1 MPYVFSCLTCFA
13 PYLLSC
19 LTWFMPCVL
28 LRLTYLNVLSC
39 LTCFVPYMLFCLKCL
54 VSYMLLYLT
63 CLVLYGPSSL
73 SNLVVPCLLLDL
85 TCLFPT
91 CSRTS
96 RALVPHMPCAL
107 CSLVPHSLGAL
118 GLSCLNNFSSLMP
131 NILPCIS
138 CLVVL
143 VSHTSLLRFGY
154 FSCLRFSSSLDYN

>member
-1 MPYVFSCLTCFA
+1 
-13 PYLLSC
+13 
-19 LTWFMPCVL
+19 MPCVL

-107 CSLVPHSLGAL
+107 CSLVPHLPHTLGAL